1 MKNIFKG
8 ILSRS
13 KVNRDSNVVLQN
25 VQTVNLGLSL
35 QDAKQ
40 IALEVFNKNFYRVTT
55 EARKYK

>member
-8 ILSRS
+8 ILSCS
-13 KVNRDSNVVLQN
+13 KVNGDSNVVLQN

-35 QDAKQ
+35 QDARQ